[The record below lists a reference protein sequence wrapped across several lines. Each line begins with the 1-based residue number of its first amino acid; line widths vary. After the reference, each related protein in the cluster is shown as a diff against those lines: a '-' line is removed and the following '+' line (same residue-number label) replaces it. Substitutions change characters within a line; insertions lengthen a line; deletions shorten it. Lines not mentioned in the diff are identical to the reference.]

1 LQAHNFTIFLKIIPV
16 FLLNGHYQI
25 LFYTLFAIHKNFV
38 FFKMKKASLII
49 TFLYFF
55 YELADISVLAVSGF
69 YYIIAKKL
77 IFNHELVV
85 YG

>member
-1 LQAHNFTIFLKIIPV
+1 
-16 FLLNGHYQI
+16 
-25 LFYTLFAIHKNFV
+25 
-38 FFKMKKASLII
+38 MKKASLII